1 MFWTELVKPAVRR
14 LGTGLGG
21 YLVGLGVHEN
31 LATQIATGAVALALV
46 GIDLWQS
53 HRERK

>member
-21 YLVGLGVHEN
+21 YLVGLGVQEN
-31 LATQIATGAVALALV
+31 LSTQIATGAVALALV